1 MKSLSDYITESAF
14 ALENPLAGESLD
26 LIFNEELCVSTE
38 VVESTEDRMVFLADE
53 TLQSLLESCGCTFE
67 DQETEDRG
75 PDTTMALLKGLR
87 LWDVNILNNY
97 YKGKYADYSARPFPV
112 LASSASEAEQV
123 VLDNADE
130 ILQKLLSMK
139 LSTGKRLLPPKSA
152 LPITHERLGEVK
164 PSTRTS
170 MGSVKYFSPQGP
182 VMAQVKDGQIVD
194 VQMGESFAPVVP
206 NDSASPIPGRS
217 IGDDELSEGA
227 EVVYYVTVEVP
238 GTEVIKVSALGA
250 NDAREKAESWGY
262 RVVDVKDSM
271 EVSEAKYQGREVKLG
286 KPMPGDVKKY
296 KVYVRDPKT
305 GNIKKVNFGDKKLS
319 IKRDDPKRRK
329 NFRARHN
336 CAQAKDRT
344 SAKYWS
350 CRMWSSKPVSKILK
364 GK

>member
-1 MKSLSDYITESAF
+1 MKRLADYIAESAF
-14 ALENPLAGESLD
+14 ARDNPVPGD
-26 LIFNEELCVSTE
+26 DVDFVFNEELCVSTQ
-38 VVESTEDRMVFLADE
+38 VLESSTDRLVIAADE
-53 TLQSLLESCGCTFE
+53 TLMSLLEHCGCAFE

-87 LWDVNILNNY
+87 LWDVKILNNY
-97 YKGKYADYSARPFPV
+97 YTGKYADYSARPFPV

-152 LPITHERLGEVK
+152 IPITYERLGQVK

-170 MGSVKYFSPQGP
+170 MGMVKYFSPQGP
-182 VMAQVKDGQIVD
+182 VMAQVENGQIVD
-194 VQMGESFAPVVP
+194 LQMGESFAPVVP
-206 NDSASPIPGRS
+206 NDSASPIPGRH
-217 IGDDELSEGA
+217 EL
-227 EVVYYVTVEVP
+227 
-238 GTEVIKVSALGA
+238 
-250 NDAREKAESWGY
+250 D
-262 RVVDVKDSM
+262 
-271 EVSEAKYQGREVKLG
+271 EAKYQGREVKLG

-350 CRMWSSKPVSKILK
+350 CRFWSKKPVSKILK